1 LREIF
6 FESSSGF
13 SQHNKHALARGE
25 LTVERIELFTALGFE
40 SAGEAEVIAIL
51 AGTLFYLVWLDR
63 ARVLLHDADH
73 NAAKV
78 IGFAA
83 HHFER
88 ELAREVEQRV

>member
-1 LREIF
+1 LLAALR
-6 FESSSGF
+6 
-13 SQHNKHALARGE
+13 
-25 LTVERIELFTALGFE
+25 FE

-63 ARVLLHDADH
+63 SRVLLHDADH
-73 NAAKV
+73 DAAKV

-83 HHFER
+83 HDFKR